1 LKEQTEKEQ
10 WQALLNGEVTAYEA
24 IMMTHFRALFQYGSK
39 FSSDRAFVKD
49 CIQDLFLYLW
59 EHREHLSREVHIK
72 PYLMTSLR
80 RRIHRKSN
88 KNTDLFDASIMEESR
103 LFEME
108 FSVEDVF
115 IEHESSLI
123 LSKRVRNVLEALPK
137 RQKEVVY
144 LRFFQNL
151 DREQIA
157 QVMDIAPQTVSNIL
171 QMAFKDIRKQ
181 WNVEFFG
188 TLLLLFLFT

>member
-1 LKEQTEKEQ
+1 MKEQTEKEQ
-10 WQALLNGEVTAYEA
+10 WQAFLNGEVTAYEA
-24 IMMTHFRALFQYGSK
+24 LMTTHFRVLFQYGSK
-39 FSSDRAFVKD
+39 FSSDREFVKD

-59 EHREHLSREVHIK
+59 EHREHLSREVNIK

-88 KNTDLFDASIMEESR
+88 KNTDLFDVSIMEESS

-115 IEHESSLI
+115 IEDESSAI
-123 LSKRVRNVLEALPK
+123 LSKRIKIYLEALPK

-157 QVMDIAPQTVSNIL
+157 QVMEIAPQTVSNIL

-188 TLLLLFLFT
+188 TLLLLFLLA